1 MRTKTFLPVHW
12 PKSVPRPLFQV
23 DEGDGNGNP
32 DDLGPDDQGG
42 ADGDDTSRAADTSRG
57 TEPGAPN
64 GRGADAN
71 ARPGSSSPAGGT
83 QTGAGATVP
92 SGRLRDANRE
102 IRRLQN
108 ELERARQQPVTA
120 QNQPPARRFED
131 DLDPESRKIRDDIFK
146 IVPELKLLQRFDP
159 DKFDQIV
166 TQLGETAARSEGTEK
181 TFWTRNANQHL
192 RELDKLVRAEY
203 GETADPKA
211 VRRFQAGFIDWL
223 ESDPD
228 ARERYLDGDPTLVN
242 DYWKETTGL
251 IVEPIRSKTSQ
262 EAITRAQRVGRLPVM
277 PKRGGA
283 IGAPRRP
290 AAKPKTDDEVH
301 EQAWDAL
308 NDRLAA
314 LNTR

>member
-1 MRTKTFLPVHW
+1 MRTKNPFFAVSW
-12 PKSVPRPLFQV
+12 PKGIQRPLFIT
-23 DEGDGNGNP
+23 DGDGDGGNP

-42 ADGDDTSRAADTSRG
+42 ADGDDTSRGADTSRAA
-57 TEPGAPN
+57 EPGAPN
-64 GRGADAN
+64 GDPN
-71 ARPGSSSPAGGT
+71 ARPGSSSPAGGN

-108 ELERARQQPVTA
+108 ELARAQQQQPATH
-120 QNQPPARRFED
+120 QQQPPPRRFED
-131 DLDPESRKIRDDIFK
+131 SLDPESRKIREDIFK
-146 IVPELKLLQRFDP
+146 IVPELALLQRFDP

-166 TQLGETAARSEGTEK
+166 TTLGETAARSEGTEK

-192 RELDKLVRAEY
+192 RELDKLVRDEY
-203 GETADPKA
+203 GANADPKA

-223 ESDPD
+223 ETDED
-228 ARERYLDGDPTLVN
+228 ARERYLDGDPNLVA

-262 EAITRAQRVGRLPVM
+262 EAITRAQRVRGLPVM

-283 IGAPRRP
+283 IGAPRRNEKP
-290 AAKPKTDDEVH
+290 KPKTDDEVH

-314 LNTR
+314 LSR